1 MEIKRIGVVGAGQ
14 MGNGIAHV
22 AAVAGYDVQLQDISE
37 AALDKAK
44 ATIESNLGRMVRKER
59 ISAADAEAALAR
71 IDFGTDDTRMS
82 DRDLLIE
89 AATEN
94 VDLKYRIFQG
104 LDRIARPEAILA
116 SNTSSISITAMA
128 AQTGR
133 PEQVIGMHF
142 MNPVPVMKLVEII
155 RGIQTSDTTYE
166 VVNQVAEAMG
176 KTTVLSAKDMPG
188 FIVNRVLMP
197 YINEAVYALY
207 EGIATVE
214 DIDVAM
220 KLGTNVPMGPLTLAD
235 FIGLDTCL
243 AIMEVLHDG
252 MGGDSK
258 YRPCPLLRKDVEAG
272 WLGRKSG
279 RGFYTY

>member
-1 MEIKRIGVVGAGQ
+1 

-59 ISAADAEAALAR
+59 ITTADAEAALAR
-71 IDFGTDDTRMS
+71 IDFGTDDARMS

-155 RGIQTSDTTYE
+155 RGIQTSDDTYE
-166 VVNQVAEAMG
+166 VVNQVAETMG
-176 KTTVLSAKDMPG
+176 KTTVLSAKDMPCLLYTSPSP
-188 FIVNRVLMP
+188 RDLSTSRMP
-197 YINEAVYALY
+197 SSA
-207 EGIATVE
+207 
-214 DIDVAM
+214 
-220 KLGTNVPMGPLTLAD
+220 
-235 FIGLDTCL
+235 
-243 AIMEVLHDG
+243 
-252 MGGDSK
+252 
-258 YRPCPLLRKDVEAG
+258 
-272 WLGRKSG
+272 
-279 RGFYTY
+279 